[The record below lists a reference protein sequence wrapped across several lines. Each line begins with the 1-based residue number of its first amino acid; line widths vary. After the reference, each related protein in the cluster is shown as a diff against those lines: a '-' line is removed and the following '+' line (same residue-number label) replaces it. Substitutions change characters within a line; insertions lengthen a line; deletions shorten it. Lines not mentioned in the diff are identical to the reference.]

1 MAGFKPKNPP
11 WERCGYFLEQH
22 NPFFFSWLLKLVHVL
37 VNFLQFIALFKPPL
51 FRDYIM
57 SSGMCNVTRESCEY
71 ILTEKGPGNS
81 VVIVVGGAEEAFDAH
96 PGTYTLTLKPRKGFI
111 KLALRTG

>member
-1 MAGFKPKNPP
+1 M
-11 WERCGYFLEQH
+11 
-22 NPFFFSWLLKLVHVL
+22 
-37 VNFLQFIALFKPPL
+37 NFLQFIALFKPPL